1 MDVMADIPW
10 ELKCPKVC
18 CTIIIIICCSSPAI
32 QRNGSLKQFGP
43 VSKSSFSR

>member
-18 CTIIIIICCSSPAI
+18 CTVIIICSSSPAI
-32 QRNGSLKQFGP
+32 QRSGSLKQFGP